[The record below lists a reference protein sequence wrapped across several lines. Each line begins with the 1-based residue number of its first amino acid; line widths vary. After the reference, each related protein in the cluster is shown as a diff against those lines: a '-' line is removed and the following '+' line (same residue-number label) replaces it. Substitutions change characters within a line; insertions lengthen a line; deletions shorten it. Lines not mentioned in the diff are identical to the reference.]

1 VRTLLVV
8 SAAQA
13 EQPFAAFD
21 DAPRFMLYVQKQV
34 GAGRHQS
41 MGPSFGFAIE
51 RPMLRDQSDSR
62 SLQLSSAKLL
72 DFRYAPDNGS
82 LFFNGLQLTGKPS
95 MVWASRVTA
104 AHTPRCGGCAAGIA
118 ALLIGLCA
126 TDNDPCGDSD
136 DDDTSTDT
144 SRTPD
149 EPRAS
154 DRARARDRERLH
166 HATT

>member
-1 VRTLLVV
+1 MKVKNLSWGLCATLLVV
-8 SAAQA
+8 NAAQA

-82 LFFNGLQLTGKPS
+82 LFFNGLQLTGKPVDGLGFES
-95 MVWASRVTA
+95 YGGPHA
-104 AHTPRCGGCAAGIA
+104 ALWWSAAGIA

-144 SRTPD
+144 SRTPG
-149 EPRAS
+149 
-154 DRARARDRERLH
+154 
-166 HATT
+166 